1 MGLTKH
7 KQFVL
12 MVQTQTFSIINWKQ
26 FLWQKSFKVLRE
38 GEKEKN
44 DYSLMFCFGD
54 LFKMRFFAS
63 KVNKFRRKFSRQK
76 REIFSKKF
84 ETKFCLLKVA
94 KLMLWTVSPVQ
105 TLKTHPKFGIWW
117 CLLAK
122 KCIKLIQNF
131 AIFKILT
138 LGSEISGLWN
148 RTKSNLKLLIFCRS
162 LV

>member
-54 LFKMRFFAS
+54 LFKMRFIAS

-94 KLMLWTVSPVQ
+94 KLML
-105 TLKTHPKFGIWW
+105 
-117 CLLAK
+117 
-122 KCIKLIQNF
+122 
-131 AIFKILT
+131 
-138 LGSEISGLWN
+138 
-148 RTKSNLKLLIFCRS
+148 
-162 LV
+162 